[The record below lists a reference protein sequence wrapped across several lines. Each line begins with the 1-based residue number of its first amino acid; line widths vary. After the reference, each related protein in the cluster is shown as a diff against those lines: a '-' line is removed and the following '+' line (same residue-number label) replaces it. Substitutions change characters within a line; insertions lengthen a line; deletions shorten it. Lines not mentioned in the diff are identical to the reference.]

1 MLLASKTSTDLH
13 QTYEELGVLAYQQ
26 LKAGE
31 LEWNHRKAQD
41 LVKHIDIL
49 EEELREI
56 EEEVKKLKVSS
67 GPQDISGQSKE

>member
-31 LEWNHRKAQD
+31 LDWNHRKAQD
-41 LVKHIDIL
+41 LVKQIDIL
-49 EEELREI
+49 EEELKEI
-56 EEEVKKLKVSS
+56 EEEVKKLKLAS
-67 GPQDISGQSKE
+67 GPQDISTR